1 MDITG
6 SLEAALMAALTGD
19 SPPLFDAAPVFA
31 QEAPQGQAAPYV
43 VYRIVSATP
52 WLDLE
57 GDTGTD
63 QRRVQF
69 DVLAETFE
77 DSVAIARA
85 LRGAMAAIS
94 QTSNAYADPEAVI
107 QSATFSNLVDFLE
120 ETTDPKLHRRSL
132 DFFITCK
139 EE

>member
-6 SLEAALMAALTGD
+6 SLESALWAAFTGD

-31 QEAPQGQAAPYV
+31 QEAPPGQAAPYV

-57 GDTGTD
+57 GDAGTD

-69 DVLAETFE
+69 DVLAASYEET
-77 DSVAIARA
+77 VGIGRA
-85 LRGAMAAIS
+85 LRAALAAIDR
-94 QTSNAYADPEAVI
+94 AAGGAIDPQAVI
-107 QSATFSNLVDFLE
+107 QSVSFSNLVDSLE
-120 ETTDPKLHRRSL
+120 EATDPKLHRRSL